1 MEEVLTWVFN
11 EIYDEDIYFQ
21 LTPGVLQDAASITSL
36 STAGLFD
43 DEFAVPLAV
52 QALNGSA
59 KQAADLIARKR
70 RSEAQEPTPS
80 KSRKGGADAT
90 RNGAPESLGPDGEV
104 GEIDGSGDGGD

>member
-70 RSEAQEPTPS
+70 RSEAQEPAPS
-80 KSRKGGADAT
+80 VSARFASPT
-90 RNGAPESLGPDGEV
+90 TTV
-104 GEIDGSGDGGD
+104 YT